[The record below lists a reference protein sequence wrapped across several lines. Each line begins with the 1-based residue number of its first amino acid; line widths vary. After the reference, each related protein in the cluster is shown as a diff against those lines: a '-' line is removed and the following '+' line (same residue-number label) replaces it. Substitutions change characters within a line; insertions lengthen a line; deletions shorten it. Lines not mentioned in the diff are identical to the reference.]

1 MPSDSF
7 LADIKKFNQ
16 MYNLAS
22 HDDPCLQGQARLEN
36 FIDILKEEVDEG
48 DQIVEKLGKLEAMS
62 PDEQPEGF
70 QQQKIDALTDLSDW
84 LGDLIVYCASEAR
97 RWGIPINDVLEV
109 IMASNFSKLGADGE
123 PIYDQ
128 RGKVKKGPNYWA
140 PEAQISSLLE
150 RKLQGATKKDQPGE

>member
-7 LADIKKFNQ
+7 LSDIKKFNQ

-22 HDDPCLQGQARLEN
+22 HDDPCLQGQERLEH

-48 DQIVEKLGKLEAMS
+48 DEIVAKLGKLEALDPS
-62 PDEQPEGF
+62 QQPADYR
-70 QQQKIDALTDLSDW
+70 QQKVDALTDLSDW

-109 IMASNFSKLGADGE
+109 IMASNFSKLGQDGE
-123 PIYDQ
+123 PIYDH
-128 RGKVKKGPNYWA
+128 RGKVQKGPNYWA
-140 PEAQISSLLE
+140 PEAKISTLLE
-150 RKLQGATKKDQPGE
+150 RKLQGASRKDEPEA